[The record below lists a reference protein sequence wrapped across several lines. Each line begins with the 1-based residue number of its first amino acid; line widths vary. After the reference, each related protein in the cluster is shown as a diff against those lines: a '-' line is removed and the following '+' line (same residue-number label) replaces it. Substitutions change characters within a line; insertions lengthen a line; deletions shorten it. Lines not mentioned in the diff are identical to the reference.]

1 VIRHN
6 FRLSVKALPVDGGRA
21 ARGYV
26 VGNRC
31 SSDKEKDYIWYDALF
46 DLQERSGRLSEFVVL
61 L

>member
-1 VIRHN
+1 M
-6 FRLSVKALPVDGGRA
+6 AGGL
-21 ARGYV
+21 RGGTWLATV
-26 VGNRC
+26 R